1 MFLFATWSMAFPIDL
16 NILTL
21 AANKSF
27 LSMPSR
33 RGMAPTNIAT
43 STSLNASIS
52 LHDGITSVSIL
63 KVLKIAIA
71 GITEKLDCTDIF
83 WA

>member
-1 MFLFATWSMAFPIDL
+1 
-16 NILTL
+16 
-21 AANKSF
+21 
-27 LSMPSR
+27 MPSR

-71 GITEKLDCTDIF
+71 GITEKLDCTDMF
-83 WA
+83 